1 VDVQLWAIRAWRPR
15 NTHIYERFLEGLEEE
30 KYLILEQLND
40 ANERERE
47 NLQLVR
53 DLQQQIR
60 FNVNGRSQLIGI
72 VALCFMQ
79 ANLQAVWLL
88 HPEIGRGTLCQS
100 AVPLVYF
107 AGVPHGSI

>member
-1 VDVQLWAIRAWRPR
+1 MGHQGLETAEYD
-15 NTHIYERFLEGLEEE
+15 IYERFLEGLEEE
-30 KYLILEQLND
+30 KYSILEQLND

-60 FNVNGRSQLIGI
+60 LNVNGRSQLIGI

-79 ANLQAVWLL
+79 ANLQAV
-88 HPEIGRGTLCQS
+88 
-100 AVPLVYF
+100 
-107 AGVPHGSI
+107 